1 MRTQTN
7 QVNLDFLND
16 FAKGDQEKI
25 KKYISMYLKTAP
37 EIIMQLQ
44 ELLKK
49 DDLESLKRSAHS
61 VKSQARY
68 MGADELSEVM
78 QEIEQKS
85 TDEKNKELLY
95 ELVERAIDLNN
106 SVNKNLLEHLQ
117 QL

>member
-1 MRTQTN
+1 MSTQTN

-25 KKYISMYLKTAP
+25 KKYVSMYLKTAP

-44 ELLKK
+44 KLLEK

-61 VKSQARY
+61 VKSQAKY
-68 MGADELSEVM
+68 MGANELSQVM

-85 TDEKNKELLY
+85 SDKKIKQLLH
-95 ELVERAIDLNN
+95 ELVERANDLNN
-106 SVNKNLLEHLQ
+106 SVNKNLLEYLQ